1 MADIVQVW
9 NEALPTVR
17 AGVTGVG
24 VWAAL
29 NSSVPVALED
39 GTFVLGL
46 ASKDG
51 ELSGHLR
58 MVQTK
63 KLIETEVSKRVGTPV
78 QARIIDGT
86 TQADWE
92 RAKRKD
98 AEGRRLQ
105 EIADSKARAEIA
117 SRSNWE
123 GIYEQ
128 LSRKFA
134 AMPNKSM
141 PQSRAK
147 FFIESVEMVAEARK
161 VQANRDDLNERNF
174 ARCLERIAQYTEI
187 PSGLVAKAVLEKTG
201 EL

>member
-1 MADIVQVW
+1 M
-9 NEALPTVR
+9 
-17 AGVTGVG
+17 G